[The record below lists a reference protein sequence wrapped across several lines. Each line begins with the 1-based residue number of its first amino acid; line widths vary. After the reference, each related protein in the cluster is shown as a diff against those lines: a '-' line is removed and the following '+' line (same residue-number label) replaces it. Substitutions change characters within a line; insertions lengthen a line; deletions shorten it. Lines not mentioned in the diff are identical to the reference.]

1 MQKIYYRLSSLFIA
15 LTLLADGV
23 VGIVFLLVSRGTLS
37 LSPELLRFGVILNA
51 LSFLLFLVWSS
62 YHLYQAF
69 RQKQKWQPRTW
80 QIGAFTVLVLRTLS
94 YVIKEKDW
102 LFGLVMFLGYSLVL
116 YLIPYYFRSSV
127 K

>member
-23 VGIVFLLVSRGTLS
+23 GIVFLLVSRGTLRA
-37 LSPELLRFGVILNA
+37 SPGLLRFGVILNA
-51 LSFLLFLVWSS
+51 LVFLLFLAWSS

-69 RQKQKWQPRTW
+69 RQKQKWQPKAW
-80 QIGAFTVLVLRTLS
+80 QIGAFTVLVLRTLN

-102 LFGLVMFLGYSLVL
+102 LFGLSMFLGYSLVL

>member
-37 LSPELLRFGVILNA
+37 ASPELLRFGVILNA

>member
-1 MQKIYYRLSSLFIA
+1 MQKIYYRLSSLFIT
-15 LTLLADGV
+15 LTLIADG
-23 VGIVFLLVSRGTLS
+23 VGIVFLLVSRGTLPA
-37 LSPELLRFGVILNA
+37 SPELLRFGFILNA
-51 LSFLLFLVWSS
+51 LAFLLFLAWSS

-69 RQKQKWQPRTW
+69 RQKQKWQPRAW
-80 QIGAFTVLVLRTLS
+80 QISAFTVLVLRTLS
-94 YVIKEKDW
+94 YVVKEKDW

>member
-1 MQKIYYRLSSLFIA
+1 MQKTYYRLSTLFIA

-23 VGIVFLLVSRGTLS
+23 GIVFLLVSRGALTVS
-37 LSPELLRFGVILNA
+37 LELLRFFTILNA
-51 LSFLLFLVWSS
+51 LAFLLFLVWSS

-69 RQKQKWQPRTW
+69 RQKQKWQPKTW
-80 QIGAFTVLVLRTLS
+80 QIGAFTVLVFRTLS
-94 YVIKEKDW
+94 YVVKEKDW
-102 LFGLVMFLGYSLVL
+102 LFGLVMLLGYSLVL

>member
-1 MQKIYYRLSSLFIA
+1 MQKIYHRLSSLFIT
-15 LTLLADGV
+15 LTLIVDG
-23 VGIVFLLVSRGTLS
+23 VGIVFLLVSRGAIAV
-37 LSPELLRFGVILNA
+37 SPELLRFGFILNA
-51 LSFLLFLVWSS
+51 LAFLLFLVWSS

-69 RQKQKWQPRTW
+69 RKKQKWQPKAW

-102 LFGLVMFLGYSLVL
+102 VFGLSMLLGYSLVL
-116 YLIPYYFRSSV
+116 YLITYYFRSSV

>member
-1 MQKIYYRLSSLFIA
+1 MQKTYYRLSTLFIA

-23 VGIVFLLVSRGTLS
+23 GIVFLLVSSGALTVS
-37 LSPELLRFGVILNA
+37 LELLRFFTILNA
-51 LSFLLFLVWSS
+51 LAFLLFLVWSS

-69 RQKQKWQPRTW
+69 RQKQKWQPKTW
-80 QIGAFTVLVLRTLS
+80 QIGAFTVLVFRTLS
-94 YVIKEKDW
+94 YVVKEKDW
-102 LFGLVMFLGYSLVL
+102 LFGLVMLLGYSLVL

>member
-1 MQKIYYRLSSLFIA
+1 MQKTYYRLSTLFIA

-23 VGIVFLLVSRGTLS
+23 GIVFLLVSRGALTVS
-37 LSPELLRFGVILNA
+37 LEMLRFFTILNA
-51 LSFLLFLVWSS
+51 LAFLLFLVWSS

-69 RQKQKWQPRTW
+69 RQKQKWQPKTW
-80 QIGAFTVLVLRTLS
+80 QIGAFTVLVFRTLS
-94 YVIKEKDW
+94 YVVKEKDW
-102 LFGLVMFLGYSLVL
+102 LFGLVMLLGYSLVL

>member
-1 MQKIYYRLSSLFIA
+1 MQKRYYRLLSLFIA
-15 LTLLADGV
+15 LTLLADGF
-23 VGIVFLLVSRGTLS
+23 GIIFLLVSRGALTA
-37 LSPELLRFGVILNA
+37 SPELLRFGFILNA
-51 LSFLLFLVWSS
+51 LAFLLFLVRSS

-69 RQKQKWQPRTW
+69 RQKQKWQPRAW
-80 QIGAFTVLVLRTLS
+80 QIGAFTVLVLRTLR

-102 LFGLVMFLGYSLVL
+102 LFGLVMLLGYSLVL